1 MVKAVYFGPSFS
13 EKLTQFCNKGT
24 STGLILGSV
33 VDERAFG
40 VCCVETPA
48 EVEVEE
54 NNSELVKKDVAV
66 DVTWM
71 LEHATQVCKLLPGGI
86 TILGFFIFHKEDV
99 LSKYDG
105 KVRKLISGVTNLDAN
120 VPSDQLIF
128 VSNNVAKVLDSKTSS
143 YKNLD
148 LKVQEKEV
156 EFVRLDSNLILD
168 IPLAKT
174 KVDELSNDL
183 EIAVARMEEN
193 LKHSIFI
200 FGNKV
205 LGDKDVLGKTFDYDK
220 KKSKGKNKNETD
232 VDGDVE
238 VQTVLNVEL
247 LMTDN
252 LCPESV
258 SLQQSV
264 IRMKVAGKLSS
275 RVYLAPGAS
284 VENAKQQIVADI
296 IRSLKTRFSMHCDT
310 IQNNKEN
317 TDEVEEKRLV
327 HEPPR
332 RVFVSIEPS
341 ELGLSVSDY
350 LYPGEGSEDCIN
362 NVKELFGWEISEDNI
377 EDDLE
382 IVATPRDTRGPPPP
396 NSHQIKNT
404 RRKVPFAAVASLGMA
419 AIAVGLAYF
428 SMGE

>member
-1 MVKAVYFGPSFS
+1 M
-13 EKLTQFCNKGT
+13 
-24 STGLILGSV
+24 
-33 VDERAFG
+33 
-40 VCCVETPA
+40 
-48 EVEVEE
+48 
-54 NNSELVKKDVAV
+54 
-66 DVTWM
+66 
-71 LEHATQVCKLLPGGI
+71 CKLLPGGI

-105 KVRKLISGVTNLDAN
+105 KVRKLISGVKNLDDN

-200 FGNKV
+200 FGNKL

-232 VDGDVE
+232 VDGDME

-247 LMTDN
+247 LMT
-252 LCPESV
+252 
-258 SLQQSV
+258 
-264 IRMKVAGKLSS
+264 GK
-275 RVYLAPGAS
+275 Y
-284 VENAKQQIVADI
+284 
-296 IRSLKTRFSMHCDT
+296 TMH
-310 IQNNKEN
+310 
-317 TDEVEEKRLV
+317 
-327 HEPPR
+327 
-332 RVFVSIEPS
+332 
-341 ELGLSVSDY
+341 
-350 LYPGEGSEDCIN
+350 
-362 NVKELFGWEISEDNI
+362 
-377 EDDLE
+377 
-382 IVATPRDTRGPPPP
+382 
-396 NSHQIKNT
+396 
-404 RRKVPFAAVASLGMA
+404 M
-419 AIAVGLAYF
+419 
-428 SMGE
+428 